1 LENFRLPGDVAASK
15 RYWKEDV
22 INPPVEVSAD
32 GRITQSDAPGIGY
45 DVKEELLEKLTVR
58 TEAFSA

>member
-1 LENFRLPGDVAASK
+1 
-15 RYWKEDV
+15 
-22 INPPVEVSAD
+22 VSAD